1 VKAPANDGS
10 RVRSISNGPAKD
22 IYYADGPLPWP
33 RQKKRRGVAA
43 AFKVA
48 KSNTDYLETDFLNMR
63 SIFSLIASMAV
74 EFACAVDRA

>member
-1 VKAPANDGS
+1 MVVVGTAGGWGIRNA
-10 RVRSISNGPAKD
+10 
-22 IYYADGPLPWP
+22 

-48 KSNTDYLETDFLNMR
+48 KSDTDYLETDFLNMR